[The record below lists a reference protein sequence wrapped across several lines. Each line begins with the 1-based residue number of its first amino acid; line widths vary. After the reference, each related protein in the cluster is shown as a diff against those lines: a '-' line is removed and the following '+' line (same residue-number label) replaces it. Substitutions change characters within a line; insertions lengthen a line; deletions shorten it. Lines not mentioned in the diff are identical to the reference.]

1 MTPALRMFLLLPL
14 LLTWIVPPAAQ
25 AQPRAVGR

>member
-1 MTPALRMFLLLPL
+1 MTPALRMQPL
-14 LLTWIVPPAAQ
+14 LLTWIVPQAAQ